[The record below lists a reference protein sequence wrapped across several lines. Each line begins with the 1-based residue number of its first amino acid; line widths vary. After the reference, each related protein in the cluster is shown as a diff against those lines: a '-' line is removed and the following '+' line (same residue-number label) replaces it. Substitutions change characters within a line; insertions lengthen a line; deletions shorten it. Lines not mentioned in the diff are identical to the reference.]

1 MIKLAHSYSAL
12 KQFDNCPKQY
22 HMQRITKEVKPSEGE
37 ASIYGN
43 RIHEQLEVRL
53 KGGELTSETAKYEE
67 LCQAFESGDGEL
79 LVEQELCLNKDLV
92 PTGWWDDDAWLRSK
106 LDVLK
111 LNGTTAGIGDWKTGK
126 HRPDYFQLEM
136 FALQTFKHYPEVR
149 KVKASF
155 IWLKDMRL
163 DSRYYVK
170 SELPF
175 LLNKLYERVQRIDNA
190 VKTNNWP
197 AKPSGLCPW
206 CPAKHI
212 CEFARI

>member
-1 MIKLAHSYSAL
+1 MTKLSHSYSAL

-22 HMQRITKEVKPSEGE
+22 HMQRITKEVKASSNE
-37 ASIYGN
+37 ASIYGE
-43 RIHEQLEVRL
+43 RVHEQLEQRL
-53 KGGELTSETAKYEE
+53 KGGELTPETIKYEE
-67 LCQAFESGDGEL
+67 LCQAFESGGGEL

-126 HRPDYFQLEM
+126 YRPDFFQLEL
-136 FALQTFKHYPEVR
+136 FVLQVFKHYPSVQ
-149 KVKASF
+149 KIKASF
-155 IWLKDMRL
+155 IWLKDMKL
-163 DSRYYVK
+163 DSKTYQK
-170 SELPF
+170 KQEPALW
-175 LLNKLYERVQRIDNA
+175 NKFFARVQRIEA
-190 VKTNNWP
+190 AAEASNWP